1 LGALSEKTMTA
12 RIYRPTKAATQS
24 GSART
29 KYWLLEYDPEKPREV
44 EPLMGWTS
52 SSDMKS
58 QVRLSFATKEEAVAY
73 AERNGIAYRVEE
85 PKPVQRAIMQYADNF
100 KPNRTQQWTH

>member
-1 LGALSEKTMTA
+1 MTA
-12 RIYRPTKAATQS
+12 RIYRPVKSATQS
-24 GSART
+24 GWART
-29 KYWLLEYDPEKPREV
+29 KYWLLDYGPEKPREV

-58 QVRLSFATKEEAVAY
+58 QLRLSFATKEEAIAY

-85 PKPVQRAIMQYADNF
+85 PKPMQPRIMQYADNF

>member
-1 LGALSEKTMTA
+1 MSA
-12 RIYRPTKAATQS
+12 RIYRPMKSATQS
-24 GSART
+24 GAALT
-29 KYWLLEYDPEKPREV
+29 KYWLFEYAPEKPREV

-58 QVRLSFATKEEAVAY
+58 QVRLSFATKEEAIAY

-85 PKPVQRAIMQYADNF
+85 PPPVERRIMQYADNF
-100 KPNRTQQWTH
+100 KPNRAQQWTH

>member
-1 LGALSEKTMTA
+1 
-12 RIYRPTKAATQS
+12 
-24 GSART
+24 
-29 KYWLLEYDPEKPREV
+29 
-44 EPLMGWTS
+44 MGWTS

-58 QVRLSFATKEEAVAY
+58 QVRLSFATKEEAIAY

-85 PKPVQRAIMQYADNF
+85 PKPAQRRIMQYADNF